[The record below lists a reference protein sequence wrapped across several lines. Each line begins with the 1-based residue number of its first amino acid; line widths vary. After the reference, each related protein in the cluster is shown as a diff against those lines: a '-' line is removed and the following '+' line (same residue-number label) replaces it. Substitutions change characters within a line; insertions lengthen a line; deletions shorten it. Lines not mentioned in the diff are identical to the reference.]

1 MPDSPKLPLIDNGA
15 AKVEARGAAKTSGPS
30 RLFLI
35 PLAMMFLFTGA
46 VIGMYFQPPALR
58 IFFGVTG
65 LEPGGGTSA
74 PIATPISRV
83 LTDDD
88 IAALETGVVVALGR
102 LVPLGEVITVA
113 LPYSASDT
121 RIETLPVRVGQW
133 VEAGGILA
141 TLDNRTD
148 LEAAVRAA
156 QAEVDVAAAKLNQT
170 RLSVA
175 ASKAEAEA
183 RLHLVEAAEATAKL
197 DIDRTQSLFERGVAT
212 QAVLDRADLIY
223 RQATQEVLQSRAT
236 VARFGSGSDLSQAD
250 IFLAERQRDAA
261 IVQLSTTRD
270 NLEKAILRAP
280 SNGSVLH
287 LHVRPG
293 ERPGAKGV
301 LDFGNTREM
310 TAEVEIYQNQ
320 INRIALG
327 NVVRLRAEAFD
338 DVLHGEVVE
347 IGVEV
352 GRQSIIDADP
362 AANTDARVI
371 TVTVLLD
378 HESSGIAGRFINLEV
393 LAWFFDER
401 VE

>member
-1 MPDSPKLPLIDNGA
+1 MPDGPKLPLIENGA
-15 AKVEARGAAKTSGPS
+15 ATAEGGGGAKTSGLS

-35 PLAMMFLFTGA
+35 PLAMVFLFSGA
-46 VIGMYFQPPALR
+46 VIGMYFQPLGLKV
-58 IFFGVTG
+58 FFGLTG

-74 PIATPISRV
+74 PIATPINRV

-88 IAALETGVVVALGR
+88 IAALETGAVVALGR
-102 LVPLGEVITVA
+102 LVPLGDVITVA

-133 VEAGGILA
+133 VEAGGVLA
-141 TLDNRTD
+141 TLDNRSD

-156 QAEVDVAAAKLNQT
+156 QAEVAVAAAKLNQT
-170 RLSVA
+170 RQSVA

-183 RLHLVEAAEATAKL
+183 RLHLVQAAEATAKL
-197 DIDRTQSLFERGVAT
+197 DKDRTQSLFERGVAT
-212 QAVLDRADLIY
+212 QAVLDRAELVY

-236 VARFGSGSDLSQAD
+236 VARFHAGSDLAQAD
-250 IFLAERQRDAA
+250 ILLAERQRDAA
-261 IVQLSTTRD
+261 LVLLSTSRD
-270 NLEKAILRAP
+270 NLGKAVLRAP
-280 SNGSVLH
+280 SDGTVLN

-301 LDFGNTREM
+301 LDFGNTRKM

-320 INRIALG
+320 IKRIALG
-327 NVVRLRAEAFD
+327 NAVRLRAEAFA
-338 DVLHGEVVE
+338 DVLHGQVVE
-347 IGVEV
+347 IGLEV

-371 TVTVLLD
+371 SVTVLLD
-378 HESSGIAGRFINLEV
+378 EDSSDIAGRFINLEV
-393 LAWFFDER
+393 LAWFHDER
-401 VE
+401 SK